1 MLSRQSNFIQKPLRH
16 YKRRMPPM
24 KSLLHKQMSK
34 KMVRIEPGEGEKKR
48 GKRHSHNLLIHQ
60 EESPEY
66 LSAAGQYASWT
77 MAYKLICMSFLS
89 ILKQAKQW
97 FPGKVTNPSPPLLHF
112 TELGTETSVPLYRI
126 WCTEHHAYA
135 LGQHQAVLY
144 LSWWGCRSIAPC
156 KINFTQIKQ
165 IY

>member
-1 MLSRQSNFIQKPLRH
+1 MLSRQSNFIQKPPRQ
-16 YKRRMPPM
+16 YKRRMPPWSPYYINRCPR
-24 KSLLHKQMSK
+24 KWWELSQEK
-34 KMVRIEPGEGEKKR
+34 EKKKEER
-48 GKRHSHNLLIHQ
+48 DTAITSSSISRRAQNISVLLVNMPHEPWHI
-60 EESPEY
+60 
-66 LSAAGQYASWT
+66 
-77 MAYKLICMSFLS
+77 KVICMSFLS

-97 FPGKVTNPSPPLLHF
+97 FPGKVTNPSPPLLQF

-156 KINFTQIKQ
+156 KISFTQIKQ